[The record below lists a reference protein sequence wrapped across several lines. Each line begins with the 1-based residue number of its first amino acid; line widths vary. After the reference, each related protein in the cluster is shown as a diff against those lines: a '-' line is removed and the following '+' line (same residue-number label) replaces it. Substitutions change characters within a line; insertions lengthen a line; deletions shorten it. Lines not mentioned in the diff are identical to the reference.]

1 MSSTLQ
7 RPHVLIV
14 SDDTGLAGFLGE
26 GLIYAGLWTSTIAS
40 AMQVLEVFRLRT
52 FDAMILDAALG
63 GIGPAELLR
72 RLRGQSDRSAGT
84 ARTDIPILVIAA
96 SVDEID
102 PDLATSDEVSAVLIA
117 PIDLDRLAESINAAV
132 TAWRGAHPERP
143 WADAAALGSS

>member
-63 GIGPAELLR
+63 HIG
-72 RLRGQSDRSAGT
+72 
-84 ARTDIPILVIAA
+84 
-96 SVDEID
+96 
-102 PDLATSDEVSAVLIA
+102 
-117 PIDLDRLAESINAAV
+117 
-132 TAWRGAHPERP
+132 
-143 WADAAALGSS
+143 